1 MRLYASMVD
10 ISSLKGRIGEAFVE
24 SILRQSG
31 FKVSRLGRESQVQ
44 QLLKTGVSEFL
55 PDFLLWKPAD
65 QSRDGLPLHRLLSVE
80 VKYRS
85 NVEEYLR
92 RFGDELISRV
102 GEQWSELY
110 LTTPLLADRAFRCSI
125 FESLRPTRR

>member
-1 MRLYASMVD
+1 MVD

-65 QSRDGLPLHRLLSVE
+65 QSRDGLPLHRILSVE
-80 VKYRS
+80 VKYRY

-92 RFGDELISRV
+92 RFGYEAFFRV
-102 GEQWSELY
+102 EARLGGLCLRY
-110 LTTPLLADRAFRCSI
+110 VLLLFVS
-125 FESLRPTRR
+125 